1 MVSMVNRLSTEARA
15 QVIGCLVEGNSIRS
29 TVRLTGAAKNTV
41 TKLIVDLGI
50 ACSEYQDRTL
60 RGLACQR
67 VQVDEIWSFV
77 GAKKANVKPEHNS
90 DYGDA
95 WTFVC
100 IDADTKLVP
109 SWYVGQRDADDAYT
123 VLSDLRSRLDGRMQL
138 STDGHQM
145 YLSATA
151 EAFDA
156 DLDYAMVVKK
166 FKAQPKPENVKYSP
180 EPVKFVT
187 IKKVSGSPDS
197 AHISTSYVERQNL
210 TIRMSMRRFTRLTN
224 AFIEEAGEPDRRR
237 VAALHVLQLRPGA
250 HDAHQAVRSA
260 DHASDGGR
268 QGRSRLVTDRDRR
281 PARFK
286 WTLKLTHYQDL
297 VRAYC
302 LAGEIGDDFPGVP
315 SADPGTVQGSGALG
329 DPAGRGIERAA
340 DLRLISERVNRVP
353 HRQRPPGTP

>member
-1 MVSMVNRLSTEARA
+1 MVNRLSTERRA
-15 QVIGCLVEGNSIRS
+15 QVVGCLVEGNSIRA
-29 TVRLTGAAKNTV
+29 TVRLTGVAKNTIV
-41 TKLIVDLGI
+41 KLLLDLGI
-50 ACSEYQDRTL
+50 ACSEYQDGAL
-60 RGLACQR
+60 RNLTCQR
-67 VQVDEIWSFV
+67 VQVDESWSFV
-77 GAKKANVKPEHNS
+77 GAKKANVKPEHNA

-123 VLSDLRSRLDGRMQL
+123 VLSDLAGRITNRMQL

-166 FKAQPKPENVKYSP
+166 YKAQPKPENVKYSP

-187 IKKVSGSPDS
+187 IKKVSGAPDP

-224 AFIEEAGEPDRRR
+224 AFSKKLENLTAAVSLHFMYYNFARPHQTLTKAVGGIRTTPAMAAG
-237 VAALHVLQLRPGA
+237 V
-250 HDAHQAVRSA
+250 A
-260 DHASDGGR
+260 DHVWSLTEIVALLDSESD
-268 QGRSRLVTDRDRR
+268 S
-281 PARFK
+281 
-286 WTLKLTHYQDL
+286 
-297 VRAYC
+297 
-302 LAGEIGDDFPGVP
+302 
-315 SADPGTVQGSGALG
+315 
-329 DPAGRGIERAA
+329 
-340 DLRLISERVNRVP
+340 N
-353 HRQRPPGTP
+353 